1 MINLI
6 RMCEKGWIPDAL
18 ARAGMR
24 RLIAQRLTAEMSGT
38 ELELVNR
45 YDEMIEDLRQSPLAI
60 NTEAANEQHYELPA
74 EFFQE
79 VLGPRMKYS
88 ACLWNSDTT
97 DLASAE
103 EAMLAV
109 TCERAEIHDGDSV
122 LELGC
127 GWGSLTLWM
136 AEHYPASQITA
147 MCNSRSQ
154 QQFVQ
159 QQARNRGL
167 QNVSMVHAD
176 IRDFDPGKKFDR
188 VVSVEMFE
196 HMRNYEELMR
206 RISGWLHDTGTL
218 FVHIFCHDKVMYPFE
233 LKGHTDWITRYY
245 FSGGLMPAFRTLT
258 EFQDDLEL
266 ERSWAMPG
274 THYERTLNQWLER
287 QDGAVDVLMPIFES
301 TYTPAEAKLWFQRW
315 RMFFMSCAELF
326 GFEDGKQWYVAH
338 YRFRKS
344 I

>member
-1 MINLI
+1 
-6 RMCEKGWIPDAL
+6 
-18 ARAGMR
+18 
-24 RLIAQRLTAEMSGT
+24 
-38 ELELVNR
+38 ELVNR
-45 YDEMIEDLRQSPLAI
+45 FDEMIEDLRQSPVAV
-60 NTEAANEQHYELPA
+60 NTAAANEQHYEVPA
-74 EFFQE
+74 EFFEQ

-88 ACLWNSDTT
+88 ACLWGTGTT
-97 DLASAE
+97 DLAAAE

-109 TCERAEIHDGDSV
+109 TCERAEIRDGDTI

-154 QQFVQ
+154 LQYVQ
-159 QQARNRGL
+159 RQAMDRGL
-167 QNVSMVHAD
+167 QNVEVMHAD
-176 IRDFDPGKKFDR
+176 MCDFDPAKKFDR

-196 HMRNYEELMR
+196 HMRNYQELMR
-206 RISGWLHDTGTL
+206 RISGWLHDDGIL
-218 FVHIFCHDKVMYPFE
+218 FVHVFCHDKVMYPFE
-233 LKGHTDWITRYY
+233 LKSHTDWITRYY

-274 THYERTLNQWLER
+274 THYERTLNAWLES
-287 QDGAVDVLMPIFES
+287 QDRAADTIMPIFAS
-301 TYTPAEAKLWFQRW
+301 TYTPAKAKLWFQRW

-326 GFEDGKQWYVAH
+326 GFGDGKQWYIAH

-344 I
+344 G